1 MNKFLNNSYALTA
14 ARWSLWECQ
23 KKRLNLLSTPKY
35 DETELASINKTI
47 RDLEKHID
55 WVEGLTNE

>member
-1 MNKFLNNSYALTA
+1 MNNSYAITA

-23 KKRLNLLSTPKY
+23 KKRLNLLSTLNY

-47 RDLEKHID
+47 RDLEAHID
-55 WVEGLTNE
+55 FCEGLTNE